1 MICSDGLHGKVS
13 DSDILHII
21 HKNISDP
28 AHCTQAH
35 VQSTVD
41 ELIAQANQNG
51 GQDNI
56 SVIVA
61 VAQA

>member
-13 DSDILHII
+13 DADILHII
-21 HKNISDP
+21 QKNITDP
-28 AHCTQAH
+28 SNCTLDDVKGA
-35 VQSTVD
+35 VK
-41 ELIAQANQNG
+41 ELIQQANDNG